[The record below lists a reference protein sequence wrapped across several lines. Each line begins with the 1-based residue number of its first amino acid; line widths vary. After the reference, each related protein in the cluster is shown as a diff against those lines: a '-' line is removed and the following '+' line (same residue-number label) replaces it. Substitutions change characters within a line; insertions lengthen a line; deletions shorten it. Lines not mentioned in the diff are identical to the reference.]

1 LRDTLRQAEAMAPIV
16 LWIDEIEKAFASAAS
31 RSNDGGLSQRM
42 FGTLLTWMQERRGQV
57 FTIATANDIEAL
69 PPELLRKGRFDEI
82 FFVDLPDADARR
94 AIFHIHLVRRKRD
107 PAQFDLDKLSS
118 AAEAYSGAE
127 IEQAIVAAMHN
138 AFARR
143 AELSTELILE

>member
-1 LRDTLRQAEAMAPIV
+1 
-16 LWIDEIEKAFASAAS
+16 EIEKAVASAAS
-31 RSNDGGLSQRM
+31 QSSDGGLSKRM
-42 FGTLLTWMQERRGQV
+42 FATLLTWMQERTSPV
-57 FTIATANDIEAL
+57 FLIATANDIEAL

-107 PAQFDLDKLSS
+107 PAQFDLDRLSS
-118 AAEAYSGAE
+118 ASQGYSGAE
-127 IEQAIVAAMHN
+127 IEQSIVAAMHN

-143 AELSTELILE
+143 EELSTDLIVDALEHSPP